1 MLPSLLLFG
10 PPSQLSTYPTKRM
23 NKLTI
28 NDLDLR
34 DQRVLVRVDFN
45 VPLKDAGSESRA
57 VGDDTRIRA
66 AIPTIRK
73 IIDAKGKAI
82 LMSHLGRPGGQPDPT
97 LSLSCVAERL
107 EALLGER
114 VRFSSNTTG
123 PAVQDAIA
131 SMAPGSVILLE
142 NTRFEAGEKANDD
155 DFAQA
160 LAALADVYVND
171 AFGAAHRAHASTEGV
186 AAHVKQA
193 AMGLLMEREV
203 EILTKVRDAPE
214 PPLAVVLGGAKVSDK
229 IGVIENLSGTAD
241 RILIGGAMSYTF
253 LKALGHSV
261 GASRVEED
269 RLDRAE
275 SLYEHAEGKLMLP
288 SDHVVAN
295 ELSAEATPHTIDGAI
310 PEGQMGLDIGPDTIA
325 TYRDA
330 LADANTIIWNGP
342 MGVFEI
348 DQFAEGT
355 LAMAKTLAEATDDG
369 AYTVV
374 GGGDSVAAL
383 ANAGFTD
390 RISHVSTGGGAML
403 QLLEGKTLPGLAAL
417 TDK

>member
-1 MLPSLLLFG
+1 
-10 PPSQLSTYPTKRM
+10 M

-45 VPLKDAGSESRA
+45 VPLNDASSESRS

-66 AIPTIRK
+66 ALPTIRT
-73 IIDAKGKAI
+73 IIEAEGKAI
-82 LMSHLGRPGGQPDPT
+82 LMSHLGRPGGQPDPA

-107 EALLGER
+107 EELLGKR

-123 PAVQDAIA
+123 PAVEDAIA

-142 NTRFEAGEKANDD
+142 NTRFEAGEKANDAD
-155 DFAQA
+155 LAKD
-160 LAALADVYVND
+160 LAALADIYVND

-186 AAHVKQA
+186 AHHVDKT

-203 EILTKVRDAPE
+203 EVLTKVRDAPE
-214 PPLAVVLGGAKVSDK
+214 QPMAVMLGGAKVSDK
-229 IGVIENLSGTAD
+229 MGVIQNLAGHASH
-241 RILIGGAMSYTF
+241 ILIGGAMSYTF
-253 LKALGHSV
+253 LKALGHDV

-269 RLDRAE
+269 RLEHAE
-275 SLYEHAEGKLMLP
+275 SLYDEAAGKLMLP
-288 SDHVVAN
+288 SDHVVAE
-295 ELSAEATPHTIDGAI
+295 ELSAEATPATVEGDI
-310 PEGQMGLDIGPDTIA
+310 PDGQMGLDIGPETIA
-325 TYRDA
+325 SYKNI
-330 LADANTIIWNGP
+330 LAEARTIIWNGP

-348 DQFAEGT
+348 DQFATGTMAMTEVLADATEEGT
-355 LAMAKTLAEATDDG
+355 
-369 AYTVV
+369 YTVV

-383 ANAGFTD
+383 AQAGHTD

-403 QLLEGKTLPGLAAL
+403 QLLEGKELPGLAAL
-417 TDK
+417 SDT